1 MKMKYVL
8 EKGGNNEL
16 TIREFSALDKKNQEL
31 YSLLCESRYEGETI
45 EEAISK
51 GERAVISALRTP
63 SLYPPR
69 AYMGRIAQT
78 AVSMYGPEAQ
88 ESAELYFDDNEI
100 LANAQNER
108 DALES
113 IDEEIEEDEGQI
125 DELLTD
131 SSDITNIKTTIQVA
145 DEEEIDIE
153 KENDKLIEE

>member
-1 MKMKYVL
+1 
-8 EKGGNNEL
+8 
-16 TIREFSALDKKNQEL
+16 
-31 YSLLCESRYEGETI
+31 
-45 EEAISK
+45 
-51 GERAVISALRTP
+51 
-63 SLYPPR
+63 
-69 AYMGRIAQT
+69 MGRIAQT